1 MGGIYVDE
9 EGREYVLETKAEREK
24 RMAENEKLLLELIE
38 KGKEC
43 TTASEFEEFR
53 DLVDDEFGYD
63 YVCAACPVSQEC
75 NFASEYKETLREKGL
90 IISDDIDDCDDIFA
104 TAMKVKLD
112 E

>member
-1 MGGIYVDE
+1 MIP
-9 EGREYVLETKAEREK
+9 
-24 RMAENEKLLLELIE
+24 ENDKLLLELIE

-43 TTASEFEEFR
+43 KTVSEFEEFR
-53 DLVDDEFGYD
+53 DLADNEVGD
-63 YVCAACPVSQEC
+63 YYTCAACPVSQEC
-75 NFASEYKETLREKGL
+75 NFAAEYKETLREKGL

>member
-1 MGGIYVDE
+1 M
-9 EGREYVLETKAEREK
+9 
-24 RMAENEKLLLELIE
+24 MPENEKLLLELIE

-43 TTASEFEEFR
+43 KTVYEFEDFR
-53 DLVDDEFGYD
+53 DLVDDEFGDD
-63 YVCAACPVSQEC
+63 YTCAACPVSQEC